1 MTKRDTIPGLINFRG
16 HRYEHYRSET
26 KMGHAKKTKNMI
38 VNKWKH
44 GGAERSSNYPGL
56 GNQRKALV
64 LCLHTENR
72 MTKIKCPHCDKEIE
86 LTQKFPSILH
96 MQPRNP

>member
-44 GGAERSSNYPGL
+44 GGAKEAAIIRVWEIKGRLWYCVYT
-56 GNQRKALV
+56 RR
-64 LCLHTENR
+64 TE
-72 MTKIKCPHCDKEIE
+72 
-86 LTQKFPSILH
+86 
-96 MQPRNP
+96 